1 MTKFKTTT
9 DDPSSSKIPDRVL
22 TIAAT
27 LAGILNLIKD
37 ISSIF
42 GYLLLFLTVM
52 FLLRSWIAGHW
63 TVIKNKRA
71 QKKSIC
77 EFADR
82 FLQLVSEAADFM
94 RSTNTYSIPF
104 YIRCNLAHPELKRFK
119 PSESVENLFV
129 KLINRLES
137 SLASSHPNFREFET
151 ANENLFEYL
160 DAYTRIYVTE
170 LVSSVALSGCM
181 QLLSISERGELN
193 TRFDLF
199 MSYLQKYNSY
209 RAEFERMLGKTTRE
223 LRLIVPTA
231 RFI

>member
-104 YIRCNLAHPELKRFK
+104 YIRCN